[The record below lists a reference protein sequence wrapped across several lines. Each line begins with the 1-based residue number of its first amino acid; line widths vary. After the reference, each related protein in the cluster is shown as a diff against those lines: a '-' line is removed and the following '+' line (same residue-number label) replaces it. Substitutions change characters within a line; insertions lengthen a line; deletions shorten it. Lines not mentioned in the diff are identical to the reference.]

1 MRIDGL
7 LGVTPIAIGDLILVE
22 VVQTFRQ
29 EKAVATARQL
39 FRFAPL
45 SMLGAA
51 VDAWRPHCLEGCRE
65 LPGTGPPRRHSGET
79 KASGVVVRS
88 PWPFQALPCRNRPR
102 LPALPQG
109 QRTAGSS
116 ARLSPAATLLARPG
130 STWPPQALGGLILGL
145 IACSAPM
152 TTSPSPAAPSH
163 SPINGA
169 SPASLPRHM
178 GATLNWLRD
187 PGSAQRMQHYEQR
200 RMQHE
205 QRMKQSSC
213 RRSRPEA
220 MARERQRESLERL
233 DQAAL
238 LAARVQLDPTAL
250 NRERLRTF
258 LALRGQG
265 ALGRPHPWSFSASPI
280 SASPTSRTFRPLLG
294 SESAPH
300 SSSPTHEGGGRC

>member
-1 MRIDGL
+1 
-7 LGVTPIAIGDLILVE
+7 
-22 VVQTFRQ
+22 
-29 EKAVATARQL
+29 
-39 FRFAPL
+39 
-45 SMLGAA
+45 MLGART
-51 VDAWRPHCLEGCRE
+51 AWKAAENCRE
-65 LPGTGPPRRHSGET
+65 LGRR
-79 KASGVVVRS
+79 GVTVVKPKHRGSWCDPHARS
-88 PWPFQALPCRNRPR
+88 KPCR
-102 LPALPQG
+102 
-109 QRTAGSS
+109 
-116 ARLSPAATLLARPG
+116 AATAHGYRPSPRGSEPPARPPDFLQRQL
-130 STWPPQALGGLILGL
+130 SWPVLDRPGLLRALDGLILGL

-205 QRMKQSSC
+205 QRMKQSRC

-220 MARERQRESLERL
+220 MARERQRESLEHL

-258 LALRGQG
+258 FALRGQG